1 MDTFLYLQWHNACQM
16 ASFHKADSVESDKI
30 TLTKDG
36 IDSVQEHQN
45 SRVCCGGMHG
55 LCCVICDAVRNFC
68 LLYILVQRVHQYL
81 AMLSSENCAQ

>member
-45 SRVCCGGMHG
+45 SRVCCGGMHR
-55 LCCVICDAVRNFC
+55 LCCVEF
-68 LLYILVQRVHQYL
+68 
-81 AMLSSENCAQ
+81 LSSEHFGPGTFYQVNFF